1 MNMSK
6 QKVVTISTSSAAS
19 KVHACSSAKPLSSKL
34 SSASL
39 DVRHREENL
48 QSVVRFKP
56 VVFMG
61 EALTCPPGFLGGS
74 APVVSFSRYKFKAV
88 RHCLCGIVFKYRTL
102 GQLLQSIFTNSSL
115 LPQKLQTWIQSKLV
129 KKNTQL
135 QLLLNR
141 FYACTL
147 TLSSCHLDV
156 NTLFNCSL
164 KMILQRSQFFTLA
177 WRGRDTS
184 AGRLAKN

>member
-1 MNMSK
+1 MPCLVPLPSLSTPSSPLPAWMFGIEKKTFNLLSDSNEI
-6 QKVVTISTSSAAS
+6 TI
-19 KVHACSSAKPLSSKL
+19 
-34 SSASL
+34 
-39 DVRHREENL
+39 
-48 QSVVRFKP
+48 P

-61 EALTCPPGFLGGS
+61 KTLTCPPGFLGGS
-74 APVVSFSRYKFKAV
+74 ALVVSFSRYKFKAV
-88 RHCLCGIVFKYRTL
+88 RHCLCGIVFKYKTL

>member
-1 MNMSK
+1 MLSLHHRSSGIQTPDLQK
-6 QKVVTISTSSAAS
+6 RSTFDAYEQKVVTISTSSAAS

-34 SSASL
+34 SSASP

-61 EALTCPPGFLGGS
+61 ETLTCPPGFLGGG

-129 KKNTQL
+129 KKNMGPC
-135 QLLLNR
+135 
-141 FYACTL
+141 FHY
-147 TLSSCHLDV
+147 
-156 NTLFNCSL
+156 
-164 KMILQRSQFFTLA
+164 
-177 WRGRDTS
+177 G
-184 AGRLAKN
+184 

>member
-1 MNMSK
+1 M
-6 QKVVTISTSSAAS
+6 
-19 KVHACSSAKPLSSKL
+19 HALPRSSAKPLSSKL

-102 GQLLQSIFTNSSL
+102 QQLLQSILTNSSL

>member
-1 MNMSK
+1 MSD
-6 QKVVTISTSSAAS
+6 SR
-19 KVHACSSAKPLSSKL
+19 PFNKL
-34 SSASL
+34 SCKQSACPASFL
-39 DVRHREENL
+39 CQASQL
-48 QSVVRFKP
+48 QALLCQP

-61 EALTCPPGFLGGS
+61 ETLTCPPGFLGGS

-147 TLSSCHLDV
+147 TLSSCHLG
-156 NTLFNCSL
+156 LERQGHFS
-164 KMILQRSQFFTLA
+164 RSFGKELRF
-177 WRGRDTS
+177 
-184 AGRLAKN
+184 